1 MLSGAGWSEA
11 HTCMFCCRCFLK
23 PPFPGRCVACLTLSR
38 PKFQCVYE
46 PDCFPQAT
54 QFLWSHQCPWG
65 GSVAPCRMEQ
75 TSYPGP
81 WITGT
86 ANNLHYSWKTGLP
99 SRSLLPAAVVKHQLH
114 RATLLAGIVLI
125 CITMR
130 KLLPLPHEQ
139 RGFKHLPSGEN
150 RWFISLAGRKDW
162 HMLNILYPGLW
173 SYKASSVG
181 KDHSEEN
188 AFLCS
193 PLPPVGTIW
202 SFPGCKQSCLCAAG
216 KGCSNMGHVQLK
228 PATERMA
235 GAWLDLI

>member
-1 MLSGAGWSEA
+1 MCCLSYPSPAPNFNVFMSQIASPRRHSSSGAISAHGEEVWPHAEWSK
-11 HTCMFCCRCFLK
+11 L
-23 PPFPGRCVACLTLSR
+23 PTLGLELLELQTICIIHG
-38 PKFQCVYE
+38 KQA
-46 PDCFPQAT
+46 FPQNPSC
-54 QFLWSHQCPWG
+54 QQQWWSINC
-65 GSVAPCRMEQ
+65 
-75 TSYPGP
+75 
-81 WITGT
+81 
-86 ANNLHYSWKTGLP
+86 TGLH
-99 SRSLLPAAVVKHQLH
+99 SLLG
-114 RATLLAGIVLI
+114 LLLI

-193 PLPPVGTIW
+193 PFPPVGTIW

-235 GAWLDLI
+235 GAWLNLI